1 MNDVSVVKPIL
12 KRPKREC
19 SEKRAKARILG
30 GGAVAGCVAG
40 AAIGSIIPLP
50 FVSALVGCVGGAV
63 GTGYGLSKTG
73 FTDGF
78 KHCD

>member
-1 MNDVSVVKPIL
+1 MSVVKPIL
-12 KRPKREC
+12 KREKRDC
-19 SEKRAKARILG
+19 SERRAKVRILG

-50 FVSALVGCVGGAV
+50 LVSGFLGCVGGAV
-63 GTGYGLSKTG
+63 GIGYGLSSTG

-78 KHCD
+78 KHCN